1 MKRGSKTNMAQ
12 FGKRLD
18 VPGGQRKSDRS
29 PVRLSASLQA
39 LNCSR
44 PVTLLDVSRTGAKM
58 GMPEP
63 MYRGQEV
70 WLKVS
75 DAQIFGIVRW
85 VRGRNCGIAFD
96 APLTD
101 RQLAQFQN
109 SGKTMKV
116 LGVSRED
123 QLGADDWQAY
133 AAFIGT

>member
-1 MKRGSKTNMAQ
+1 MKRGQQNTMTG

-18 VPGGQRKSDRS
+18 VPGGQRKAGRS
-29 PVRLSASLQA
+29 QVRLSASLQA

-44 PVTLLDVSRTGAKM
+44 PVTLLDVSHTGAKM

-70 WLKVS
+70 WLKIG
-75 DAQIFGIVRW
+75 DTQLFGTVRW

-101 RQLAQFQN
+101 RELALLQ
-109 SGKTMKV
+109 SRGRPVATA
-116 LGVSRED
+116 GVR
-123 QLGADDWQAY
+123 LGADEWQAY
-133 AAFIGT
+133 TPS

>member
-1 MKRGSKTNMAQ
+1 MRTELKRGQQNNMAG

-18 VPGGQRKSDRS
+18 VPGGQRKAGRS

-44 PVTLLDVSRTGAKM
+44 PVTLLDVSHTGAKM

-70 WLKVS
+70 WLKV
-75 DAQIFGIVRW
+75 AEMQIFGTVRW

-96 APLTD
+96 APLSD
-101 RQLAQFQN
+101 KELAHFQN
-109 SGKTMKV
+109 RGRPV
-116 LGVSRED
+116 AVGGVR
-123 QLGADDWQAY
+123 LGADEWQSYSAS
-133 AAFIGT
+133 

>member
-1 MKRGSKTNMAQ
+1 LKRGSQKSTAA

-18 VPGGQRKSDRS
+18 VPGGQRKSGRS

-44 PVTLLDVSRTGAKM
+44 PVTLLDVSKTGAKM
-58 GMPEP
+58 AMPES

-70 WLKVS
+70 WLKVA
-75 DAQIFGIVRW
+75 DTQIFGTVRW
-85 VRGRNCGIAFD
+85 VRGQNCGIAFD

-101 RQLAQFQN
+101 RQLTQFQN
-109 SGKTMKV
+109 SGRTMKV
-116 LGVSRED
+116 AGVSRDD

-133 AAFIGT
+133 AAFTGA

>member
-1 MKRGSKTNMAQ
+1 MKRGQQNTMTG

-18 VPGGQRKSDRS
+18 VPGGQRKAGRS
-29 PVRLSASLQA
+29 QVRLSASLQA

-44 PVTLLDVSRTGAKM
+44 PVTLLDVSHTGAKM

-70 WLKVS
+70 WLKIG
-75 DAQIFGIVRW
+75 DTQLFGTVRW

-101 RQLAQFQN
+101 RELALLQ
-109 SGKTMKV
+109 SRGRPVAMA
-116 LGVSRED
+116 GVR
-123 QLGADDWQAY
+123 LGADEWQAY
-133 AAFIGT
+133 TPS

>member
-1 MKRGSKTNMAQ
+1 MTG

-18 VPGGQRKSDRS
+18 VPGGQRKAGRS
-29 PVRLSASLQA
+29 QVRLSASLQA

-44 PVTLLDVSRTGAKM
+44 PVTLLDVSHTGAKM

-70 WLKVS
+70 WLKIG
-75 DAQIFGIVRW
+75 DTQLFGTVRW

-101 RQLAQFQN
+101 RELALLQ
-109 SGKTMKV
+109 SRGRPVAMA
-116 LGVSRED
+116 GVR
-123 QLGADDWQAY
+123 LGADEWQAY
-133 AAFIGT
+133 TPS